1 MGCLGMTIAT
11 INQGFPTPSASL
23 VLGLELGDVFCFDVQ
38 LQVSTYLVKGLAR
51 LNPLQQPFQ
60 ALGFL
65 TDSRG
70 MDHRNLLN
78 SDCYGWMP

>member
-38 LQVSTYLVKGLAR
+38 IQVTTYLVKGLAR
-51 LNPLQQPFQ
+51 LNPL
-60 ALGFL
+60 
-65 TDSRG
+65 
-70 MDHRNLLN
+70 
-78 SDCYGWMP
+78 